1 MTRVTNR
8 LESLAAL
15 HQRSPLDITEWFL
28 ERAAIRE
35 YEGGYSRAEAE
46 RLALE
51 DIEREL
57 GERP

>member
-1 MTRVTNR
+1 MSSVSQK
-8 LESLAAL
+8 LEALATL
-15 HQRSPLDITEWFL
+15 HDRNPLHMLEWFL
-28 ERAAIRE
+28 ERAAVRQ
-35 YEGGYSRAEAE
+35 YDGGYSRIQAE